1 MLMVIGDPGVNGLA
15 VMVMVLNVHTVQ
27 KSSKLESVTI
37 QLHSEKVQ
45 TAQEEKGKK

>member
-1 MLMVIGDPGVNGLA
+1 MVVGVPGENGPV
-15 VMVMVLNVHTVQ
+15 VMATVLNVHTVQ